1 MATVRMQKREPK
13 AGEPDWCM
21 QTLAELPWDKVRVS
35 YDREADVLYISL
47 RYPQSATDTRQV
59 NDDGVLLRYC
69 GKELV
74 GITLLDVSSR

>member
-1 MATVRMQKREPK
+1 MATVKMQKPK
-13 AGEPDWCM
+13 LQTGEPAWCM
-21 QTLAELPWDKVRVS
+21 RTLTELPWDKVRVS

-47 RYPQSATDTRQV
+47 RYPQGATDTRPV